1 MHKWAKRNVGKFF
14 ALIAVFA
21 FVSLSTTLTTSL
33 VTYAA
38 PGDPAPT
45 TVDPAKTGSDSD
57 GTTTCAV
64 EKIGWF
70 ICPVLEQAAKISDKS
85 FDVLANN
92 FLRTDPGLVSSNSG
106 TRDAWEYARNIANV
120 MFIIAFLI
128 IILSQV
134 TGQGLNNYNIK
145 KMLPRLVIAAI
156 AVNVSYYICQ
166 AIVDITNILGYEI
179 QNTLTG
185 IANGIGPSVFGN
197 AAQYGVV
204 NKSNGA
210 WGNIME
216 YIVVAALAAAGI
228 VWLVMGPMLA
238 VIMMVLITAITII
251 VILLLRKAL
260 IVLLIVISPIAI
272 VLYLLPNTEK
282 YFSKWMRMF
291 GQILMVF
298 PVIGLL
304 FGAGQLASTIVLV
317 AGAQSTT
324 QAESTNACNPDVK
337 DEKDAFKKSSSS
349 SSYDVCGAPSITIS
363 GTKDGQDGACVGGR
377 GAGCQKTA
385 SIMLALVAT
394 GIAIAPLIA
403 VWSVLKGALSAA
415 GSVGGRLS
423 AGITKGAGGFAKSAE
438 ARDQARQ
445 NRLALRAMNGGSG
458 IGARTYRRRARR
470 NAIQGSVDSEL
481 KRAQQSYITG
491 ELSGAGG
498 TTADTSLQKKMAG
511 GTALRSATPEAMQR
525 IKSAAEA
532 AVTSASREE
541 MNALQA
547 QANQEGWTQD
557 DWSTLAAGGMA
568 RGRQGGIAQKAAIMK
583 AANESDVN
591 TLHRAIISAIKE
603 GNRATQRDLAEAI
616 NSNFGNVK
624 AKASYMTE
632 GSLLTSLSTGT
643 SRDGGA
649 MTNNDVNYAL
659 DQSMGKFSEELL
671 AGQKGHTLG
680 LLNERLN
687 DTTNPVDPGLVASL
701 KGTATSLKA
710 NTTVYAK
717 TGSDSKAILD
727 KITGP

>member
-1 MHKWAKRNVGKFF
+1 MLVWAKKNIGKLF
-14 ALIAVFA
+14 ALFA
-21 FVSLSTTLTTSL
+21 LLGFVSFTSIVFNGSAAFADIVGSGSTGTDSN
-33 VTYAA
+33 
-38 PGDPAPT
+38 PS
-45 TVDPAKTGSDSD
+45 GSVQATDS
-57 GTTTCAV
+57 TTTCAV

-470 NAIQGSVDSEL
+470 DAIRGSVDSEL

-491 ELSGAGG
+491 ELSGSDG
-498 TTADTSLQKKMAG
+498 TVADTSLQNKMAG
-511 GTALRSATPEAMQR
+511 GTALRSATPEARER
-525 IKSAAEA
+525 IQFAAEA
-532 AVTSASREE
+532 AEDRRAMEE
-541 MNALQA
+541 MQA
-547 QANQEGWTQD
+547 ASLRTRIESSAELRATVDKFEAGQLTMNSPELAAAIDELGKRQD
-557 DWSTLAAGGMA
+557 FRQLERLVNSIGRSGQSSVSSRVLSQTISQNAGGMFSGGQA
-568 RGRQGGIAQKAAIMK
+568 AAMSRGELGSDYSSTIANNLKSGLAAEKLAGFNNSITDEAAHIVRSTAQSSDPAMQKLGREAAAGLSKSAGELLGDQILKNKVGDDVQAKMK
-583 AANESDVN
+583 
-591 TLHRAIISAIKE
+591 
-603 GNRATQRDLAEAI
+603 G
-616 NSNFGNVK
+616 F
-624 AKASYMTE
+624 
-632 GSLLTSLSTGT
+632 
-643 SRDGGA
+643 
-649 MTNNDVNYAL
+649 TNN
-659 DQSMGKFSEELL
+659 QF
-671 AGQKGHTLG
+671 
-680 LLNERLN
+680 
-687 DTTNPVDPGLVASL
+687 
-701 KGTATSLKA
+701 
-710 NTTVYAK
+710 
-717 TGSDSKAILD
+717 
-727 KITGP
+727 